1 MCHLQ
6 KTKSYSSKSEVYNPI
21 FKTVP
26 FKKTEELI
34 DELGVC
40 KHAIN
45 TILWSAEKLCALLCR
60 IYKTVFPA
68 PRPFPDLIYDNLDK
82 RAEQLLSGYHQSFF
96 RPGSL

>member
-6 KTKSYSSKSEVYNPI
+6 KQKVIAPKVKYITQYLKQCLL
-21 FKTVP
+21 
-26 FKKTEELI
+26 KTEELI